1 MTSAQF
7 PIPVPNL
14 DNQEFF
20 DRCREHQLV
29 LRRCRDCSLFSHPPR
44 PNCPGCA
51 SDNLEWVKSPGRGTV
66 YTFTI
71 TRQPVSRA
79 FEGRLPWAVVD
90 VELDEGVHLISNLVG
105 CDLEEIEI
113 GMQVDVVFE
122 EVNSEITLPKFKKVG
137 QKK

>member
-7 PIPVPNL
+7 PLPVPNL

-29 LRRCRDCSLFSHPPR
+29 LRRCRDCRLFSHPPR
-44 PNCPGCA
+44 PNCPDCA

-79 FEGRLPWAVVD
+79 FEGLLPWAVVD

-137 QKK
+137 

>member
-7 PIPVPNL
+7 PLPVPNL

-29 LRRCRDCSLFSHPPR
+29 LRRCRDCTLFSHPPR
-44 PNCPGCA
+44 PNCPNCA
-51 SDNLEWVKSPGRGTV
+51 SDNLEWVKSQGRGTV

-79 FEGRLPWAVVD
+79 FEGLLPWAVVD
-90 VELDEGVHLISNLVG
+90 VELDEGVHFISNLVG
-105 CDLEEIEI
+105 CDLEEIVI

-137 QKK
+137 

>member
-7 PIPVPNL
+7 PVPVPNL

-29 LRRCRDCSLFSHPPR
+29 LRRCRDCALFSHPPR
-44 PNCPGCA
+44 PNCPHCA
-51 SDNLEWVKSPGRGTV
+51 SDNLEWVRSEGKGTV

-79 FEGRLPWAVVD
+79 FEGLLPWAVVD
-90 VELDEGVHLISNLVG
+90 VELDEGVHFISNLVG

-137 QKK
+137 

>member
-7 PIPVPNL
+7 PLPVPNL

-29 LRRCRDCSLFSHPPR
+29 LRRCHDCQAFSYPPR
-44 PNCPGCA
+44 PNCSHCA
-51 SDNLEWVKSPGRGTV
+51 SDNLDWVESEGRGTV

-79 FEGRLPWAVVD
+79 FVGRLPWAVIE
-90 VELDEGVHLISNLVG
+90 VELEEGVHLISNLVD
-105 CDLEEIEI
+105 CDPEEIQI
-113 GMQVDVVFE
+113 GMAVRVVFE
-122 EVNSEITLPKFKKVG
+122 ALNDEITVPKFKKA
-137 QKK
+137 

>member
-7 PIPVPNL
+7 PLPVPNL

-44 PNCPGCA
+44 PNCPDCA
-51 SDNLEWVKSPGRGTV
+51 SDNLEWVNSPGRGTV

-79 FEGRLPWAVVD
+79 FEGLLPWAVVD
-90 VELDEGVHLISNLVG
+90 VELDEGVHFISNLVG

-113 GMQVDVVFE
+113 GMQVDVVFD

-137 QKK
+137 

>member
-7 PIPVPNL
+7 PLPVPNL

-29 LRRCRDCSLFSHPPR
+29 LRRCRDCTLFSHPPR
-44 PNCPGCA
+44 PNCPNCA
-51 SDNLEWVKSPGRGTV
+51 SDKLEWVKSQGRGTV

-79 FEGRLPWAVVD
+79 FEGLLPWAVVD
-90 VELDEGVHLISNLVG
+90 VELDEGVHFISNLVG

-137 QKK
+137 